1 MSNIIIK
8 NLPPFLSRLLR
19 KAHLIPSPP
28 SLPVQKEDRVWLYD
42 NIAYPSSTSPSGW
55 TAEFISAYF
64 LANSGKNVAE
74 VVADIL
80 EKLGLGKG
88 DEAEERIKERVQ
100 CFLDVV
106 QEQRTVDIEFAG
118 NGKITLG
125 PGGKGGIAV
134 NQCNLPMGRY
144 RDGEELI
151 STAVLPE
158 GIDMRNTIAIMKTR
172 FAGKEGWAVVSGMSL
187 SSYHDSWYSVRL

>member
-1 MSNIIIK
+1 MSNIVTK

-19 KAHLIPSPP
+19 KARLIPSPP
-28 SLPVQKEDRVWLYD
+28 SLPVQKEDTVWIYD

-64 LANSGKNVAE
+64 LANSGKNVAA
-74 VVADIL
+74 VVADIS

-88 DEAEERIKERVQ
+88 DEAEERIAERVQ
-100 CFLDVV
+100 CFLDVI

-125 PGGKGGIAV
+125 PSGKGGIAI
-134 NQCNLPMGRY
+134 NQINLPPGKY
-144 RDGEELI
+144 QDGEELI

-158 GIDMRNTIAIMKTR
+158 GIDMNTTIATMKTR
-172 FAGKEGWAVVSGMSL
+172 FAGKDGWAVVSGM
-187 SSYHDSWYSVRL
+187 YRI